1 MFRGEVSMLQKILF
15 PLGGNEKFNEIKSFF
30 ASMVSKRRFA
40 LQGLG
45 VVDIEGIEDS
55 LSGAPPGAIGIAE
68 EAAKKVLT
76 NEKERLRDFV
86 GSLGKNLDSKKV
98 DYAWKVTERNPRD
111 EILKRTI
118 GPDLLVLHSE
128 SVFSYSKEREPTSF
142 FADVIARSQIPVLYL
157 SGEKPHGD
165 IIGLASD
172 FGKDANHAL
181 YSFLH
186 LGIFSKSKIIFSHVS
201 AEEGPQK
208 RFAPYQ
214 DYFKLH
220 GFENVV
226 EVNLKG
232 EKDSALRRFVETEKI
247 GLLILG
253 KKGESKLKDYL
264 FGTLT
269 NALIDKPACSL
280 FIHD

>member
-1 MFRGEVSMLQKILF
+1 MLQKILF
-15 PLGGNEKFNEIKSFF
+15 PLGGNEKFDGIKSFF

-55 LSGAPPGAIGIAE
+55 LSGAPPGAIGMAE

-86 GSLGKNLDSKKV
+86 GSLEKHLDKKKV
-98 DYAWKVTERNPRD
+98 DYTWKVTEGSPRD

-118 GPDLLVLHSE
+118 GSDLLVLHSE
-128 SVFSYSKEREPTSF
+128 SVFSYAKEKESASF
-142 FADVIARSQIPVLYL
+142 FPDVIARSQIPVLYL
-157 SGEKPHGD
+157 FGEKPHGD
-165 IIGLASD
+165 VIGVASD
-172 FGKDANHAL
+172 FGKDANHAV

-201 AEEGPQK
+201 TEEGPEK

-232 EKDSALRRFVETEKI
+232 EKDSAFRRFVETEKI
-247 GLLILG
+247 GMLILG
-253 KKGESKLKDYL
+253 KMGESKLKDYL